1 MNLPLSDVKMY
12 KQQKVKLFAD
22 PEDEQRSQRI
32 RKAILEAGNQLRDKH
47 PWLVT
52 KQDQIG
58 LGILITA
65 VTGIVYNITQYSRG
79 KMPWYVAVPLSAF
92 WMSILHELEHDLIHQ
107 MYYRKNKS
115 MNNLML
121 AAVYAFRPSTIN
133 PWVRRDIHLHH
144 HKSSGT
150 KSDLEERGINNGDRW
165 GLKRLI
171 MTGDNMLSIY
181 LRPALMSKTH
191 HEFIKAQKNLT
202 TTEKLKLRA
211 RVTLGYMPFGHLHY
225 ALWHGFLIMNIAKLV
240 LKAVGLAQ
248 PKNALWTWADRGL
261 KFYAVT
267 LAAPNF
273 LRTLSLHFTSSNMHY
288 YGDVEEGNIVQ
299 QCQIWTDWRMKPLQA
314 FCFNFAGTHAIHH
327 FVVRDPFYIRQAIAE
342 DCYPVMKENGVRFND
357 FGTFKRANRRLEKPV

>member
-115 MNNLML
+115 MNN
-121 AAVYAFRPSTIN
+121 
-133 PWVRRDIHLHH
+133 
-144 HKSSGT
+144 
-150 KSDLEERGINNGDRW
+150 
-165 GLKRLI
+165 
-171 MTGDNMLSIY
+171 
-181 LRPALMSKTH
+181 
-191 HEFIKAQKNLT
+191 
-202 TTEKLKLRA
+202 
-211 RVTLGYMPFGHLHY
+211 
-225 ALWHGFLIMNIAKLV
+225 
-240 LKAVGLAQ
+240 
-248 PKNALWTWADRGL
+248 
-261 KFYAVT
+261 
-267 LAAPNF
+267 
-273 LRTLSLHFTSSNMHY
+273 
-288 YGDVEEGNIVQ
+288 
-299 QCQIWTDWRMKPLQA
+299 
-314 FCFNFAGTHAIHH
+314 
-327 FVVRDPFYIRQAIAE
+327 
-342 DCYPVMKENGVRFND
+342 
-357 FGTFKRANRRLEKPV
+357 